1 MKRSKLLSSL
11 VVSLLLLGQI
21 QLQAQHEAF
30 DQYISSAVEDFELA
44 GAAISVVSHDSV
56 LFENAY
62 GYANA
67 STKEAVELESVF
79 AIASISKAFTAACIG
94 ILVDQGKLNWD
105 DRVQQHLPYFRL
117 SDEYVASQMTIE
129 DLLSHRSGFK
139 TFDGDLLWYMSDYEP
154 EEIIERFSKY
164 ELSYDH
170 RTRYGYQ
177 NIMFIAAGLVV
188 EEVSGMPLES
198 FMKKYIFQ
206 PLKMQQT
213 YTSIDDYTAET
224 KIAMPHVKG
233 KLDEIR
239 NYDNSAGAALISS
252 NVKDISKW
260 IMMWLN
266 EGISGTDTILQASTC
281 KKLLQMHTP
290 IPTSSFDRQTG
301 VEFKGYALGWFL
313 MDYQGHKVAH
323 HGGGLPGY
331 ISKIFLVPSEKIG
344 GIILTNGETSL
355 PTALMLNSI
364 DEFEDKT
371 EKPDWAGTILGYT
384 KAYEKRKAQQQEAR
398 YEKRKKKLKA
408 NLEESSLLG
417 TYEDKYY
424 GKAVVS
430 TKEGSLHLSLL
441 PAKAY
446 FSSDLEHWQQN
457 TYRLKFKDEFLP
469 EGFVTFNADAD
480 GDVVNFTIDLPNPD
494 FHFYNLDFKKL
505 K

>member
-1 MKRSKLLSSL
+1 MNKLKLLIL
-11 VVSLLLLGQI
+11 IGVNLFLFGQV

-30 DQYISSAVEDFELA
+30 DQYVASAVEDFELA
-44 GAAISVVSHDSV
+44 GAAISVVNADSV
-56 LFENAY
+56 LFEKAY
-62 GYANA
+62 GYANLT
-67 STKEAVELESVF
+67 TKEPVELESVF

-94 ILVDQGKLNWD
+94 ILVDQGKLSWD

-117 SDEYVASQMTIE
+117 SDEYVASQMTVE

-139 TFDGDLLWYMSDYEP
+139 TFDGDLLWYMSDYKP
-154 EEIIERFSKY
+154 KEIIERFSKY

-170 RTRYGYQ
+170 RTQYGYQ

-188 EEVSGMPLES
+188 EEVSGLSLEA

-206 PLKMQQT
+206 PLDMQQT
-213 YTSIDDYTAET
+213 YTSVDDYTT
-224 KIAMPHVKG
+224 KTKVAMPHVKG
-233 KLDEIR
+233 KLDDLR

-266 EGISGTDTILQASTC
+266 EGVSGSDTILSAASY

-290 IPTSSFDRQTG
+290 IPTSAFDQQTG

-364 DEFEDKT
+364 DEFENKT
-371 EKPDWAGTILGYT
+371 EKPDWAGTILSYT
-384 KAYEKRKAQQQEAR
+384 KAYEKRKAEQKEAR
-398 YEKRKKKLKA
+398 TEKRNKKLKP
-408 NLEESSLLG
+408 NLNQESLLG
-417 TYEDKYY
+417 SYEDDYY
-424 GKAVVS
+424 GKAEVS
-430 TKEGSLHLSLL
+430 LKEGKLHLSLL

-446 FSSDLEHWQQN
+446 FSSTMEHWQQN
-457 TYRLKFKDEFLP
+457 TYRIKFKDEFLP
-469 EGFVTFNADAD
+469 EGFVTFHANAD
-480 GDVVNFTIDLPNPD
+480 GEVVNFTIDLPNPD

>member
-117 SDEYVASQMTIE
+117 SDEYVASQMTVE

-233 KLDEIR
+233 KLDELR

-266 EGISGTDTILQASTC
+266 
-281 KKLLQMHTP
+281 
-290 IPTSSFDRQTG
+290 
-301 VEFKGYALGWFL
+301 
-313 MDYQGHKVAH
+313 
-323 HGGGLPGY
+323 
-331 ISKIFLVPSEKIG
+331 
-344 GIILTNGETSL
+344 
-355 PTALMLNSI
+355 
-364 DEFEDKT
+364 
-371 EKPDWAGTILGYT
+371 
-384 KAYEKRKAQQQEAR
+384 
-398 YEKRKKKLKA
+398 
-408 NLEESSLLG
+408 
-417 TYEDKYY
+417 
-424 GKAVVS
+424 
-430 TKEGSLHLSLL
+430 
-441 PAKAY
+441 
-446 FSSDLEHWQQN
+446 
-457 TYRLKFKDEFLP
+457 
-469 EGFVTFNADAD
+469 
-480 GDVVNFTIDLPNPD
+480 
-494 FHFYNLDFKKL
+494 
-505 K
+505 